1 MCAFVPIEIDNIIC
15 VLCGCHG
22 DDLLFTICGFHRD
35 WWLHWVNLWK
45 SLKLMFETNVL
56 LSCKLMSVWGNHVC
70 KWLPWRCVVAMLDVW

>member
-45 SLKLMFETNVL
+45 SL
-56 LSCKLMSVWGNHVC
+56 
-70 KWLPWRCVVAMLDVW
+70 